1 MVFEL
6 AGEVPVVSY
15 YADFE
20 VVLKRPGGQVGRAD
34 EGASTVDHEQLGVEQ
49 RRPRRVALKA
59 SASD

>member
-34 EGASTVDHEQLGVEQ
+34 EGASTVDHEQLGVEHGAL
-49 RRPRRVALKA
+49 VALL
-59 SASD
+59 